1 MDLYTPANL
10 SDQQIASQRL
20 SRNELIGI
28 YYQNGYGIREIIG
41 FMTLRH
47 DSPISERQ
55 VHRILR
61 GMNLLRRGN
70 ESPLADIILAVSHE
84 LARQD
89 QHIGYRLMRRRL
101 QSTHHLTV
109 TAETVRQVLCVL
121 DRQGVAQ
128 RSRRSI
134 RRRIYSNPGPNFAIH
149 MDGWDKLKPYGVS
162 IHAAIDGFSRRIIW
176 LRACDSNKNPHYVAF
191 FYLNY
196 IREINGVPVL
206 VYSDRGTENS
216 ITRDLQYT
224 LIWNHNDQ
232 YQGLSSY
239 RYGSSTRNTRI
250 ERFWRD
256 LTRMCGDTWMD
267 FFKLMTDDGSLDTS
281 DNLHLECI
289 RYCFLHLINLDLV
302 SVVRQWNEQPIRY
315 NPRSNGP
322 FGKPDVLYFQP
333 ETFGTVNQKMILQ
346 GNADILQNEYCQR
359 PKEHGVCQEFEWL
372 ANYIIRQ
379 RGLSYPPNSIDEAAL
394 LYYEIISYVRDNIQ

>member
-224 LIWNHNDQ
+224 LRWNHNDQ

-256 LTRMCGDTWMD
+256 LRRMCGDTWMD

-289 RYCFLHLINLDLV
+289 RYCFLH
-302 SVVRQWNEQPIRY
+302 
-315 NPRSNGP
+315 
-322 FGKPDVLYFQP
+322 
-333 ETFGTVNQKMILQ
+333 
-346 GNADILQNEYCQR
+346 
-359 PKEHGVCQEFEWL
+359 
-372 ANYIIRQ
+372 
-379 RGLSYPPNSIDEAAL
+379 
-394 LYYEIISYVRDNIQ
+394 